1 MGHPFRCITNNPM
14 LIDRGF
20 TDLEY
25 YETDVLELF
34 RVVFQ
39 KVECRIPSSYAS
51 ADRKHPAGISPPYKT
66 VLMSGTAGPLIWNQ

>member
-39 KVECRIPSSYAS
+39 KVNADTVFLRI
-51 ADRKHPAGISPPYKT
+51 R
-66 VLMSGTAGPLIWNQ
+66 

>member
-39 KVECRIPSSYAS
+39 KVNYAS
-51 ADRKHPAGISPPYKT
+51 ADRKHPAGHHT
-66 VLMSGTAGPLIWNQ
+66 L

>member
-25 YETDVLELF
+25 YETDEW
-34 RVVFQ
+34 
-39 KVECRIPSSYAS
+39 E
-51 ADRKHPAGISPPYKT
+51 
-66 VLMSGTAGPLIWNQ
+66 